1 MAVTAQL
8 DACRNCTESDGAR
21 GRDDE
26 FSGSDTLDRLEAPCP
41 TEIVALRVRTVA
53 SLVSVRL
60 RDDASTSVIRLGP
73 GLTCGGVVD
82 ERAAGC
88 AVGDDMFLVPEVATD
103 PQTRARKAELAAGAN
118 AFSRHRHGSSRQFA
132 VEVARS
138 D

>member
-1 MAVTAQL
+1 MTALL
-8 DACRNCTESDGAR
+8 DACRSCTESDGAR

-53 SLVSVRL
+53 SLVSVRR

-82 ERAAGC
+82 DDIFLEMKKNLRETRRAH
-88 AVGDDMFLVPEVATD
+88 E
-103 PQTRARKAELAAGAN
+103 GAKRIPT
-118 AFSRHRHGSSRQFA
+118 APR
-132 VEVARS
+132 
-138 D
+138 

>member
-1 MAVTAQL
+1 MAVTALL
-8 DACRNCTESDGAR
+8 DACRSCTDSDGAR

-53 SLVSVRL
+53 SLVSVRR

-73 GLTCGGVVD
+73 GLTCGGVVN

-88 AVGDDMFLVPEVATD
+88 AVDDDIMLCDE
-103 PQTRARKAELAAGAN
+103 
-118 AFSRHRHGSSRQFA
+118 
-132 VEVARS
+132 
-138 D
+138 

>member
-1 MAVTAQL
+1 MSFNL

-53 SLVSVRL
+53 SLVSVRR

-82 ERAAGC
+82 DDIVVVEKNLCRRRETRRAH
-88 AVGDDMFLVPEVATD
+88 E
-103 PQTRARKAELAAGAN
+103 GAN
-118 AFSRHRHGSSRQFA
+118 RIPTAPR
-132 VEVARS
+132 
-138 D
+138 